1 MKDILIYME
10 GTMKRYNLY
19 SPKILKNKNKD
30 GRLTQP
36 NSKTYYKTSVIKQC
50 DINKGIENGK
60 ESKSEID

>member
-1 MKDILIYME
+1 MKDILIHME

-19 SPKILKNKNKD
+19 SPKIFKNKNKD

-50 DINKGIENGK
+50 DINKGTENGK
-60 ESKSEID
+60 NQSQK